1 MCISSVST
9 FTFAIGHTYYYHTE
23 NRILFAGLLIYYHW
37 EAMLIS
43 YLSTRFVVVP
53 FTNIRELV
61 QNSDYRIALMRGS
74 SQESFF
80 KTSPDPYVQKAYSD
94 RIEPYL
100 DEFEPFSRN
109 LIDLLLTDE
118 SLAIYIS
125 YAMGR

>member
-9 FTFAIGHTYYYHTE
+9 FTFAIDHTYYYQTE

-43 YLSTRFVVVP
+43 YLSTRFVVLP

>member
-1 MCISSVST
+1 M
-9 FTFAIGHTYYYHTE
+9 
-23 NRILFAGLLIYYHW
+23 FAGLLIYYHW

-43 YLSTRFVVVP
+43 YLSTRFVVLP